1 LNTVKE
7 EGNRMSHKARNII
20 FLIIATLA
28 VVLLIFLGYKGI
40 KNNAARKS
48 DDQVKY
54 LIGMSQA
61 NLGEPWRV
69 VMDKEIQ
76 KEASKYKDLKVI
88 FTDAAQNSQKQ
99 VKDVEKLLGYGI
111 DLLMISPNEAEP
123 LTKVVQK
130 AYKSIPVIVI
140 DRDIESDDYTLFI
153 GANNELIGRQAGQF
167 IVKLLGLRGGNVVEI
182 QGLPGSKPA
191 KDRSKG
197 FREVISKYKDI
208 KITDTIVADWL
219 RDKAEDE
226 VNKRIKNYSNVDII
240 YAHNDPMAL
249 GAYKAARKFGLNNIK
264 FIGID
269 GLSGPDGGKQMVS
282 DGILKATFTYPTGGK
297 EAVDYAMKILKGEKR
312 LPKRVTL
319 ESSEITEE
327 VKSK

>member
-1 LNTVKE
+1 
-7 EGNRMSHKARNII
+7 MSHKPRNAI
-20 FLIIATLA
+20 FLVIIILA
-28 VVLLIFLGYKGI
+28 IVLLIFVGYESI
-40 KNNAARKS
+40 KDNAVRKS
-48 DDQVKY
+48 DGQVKY

-69 VMDKEIQ
+69 VMNKEIQ

-123 LTKVVQK
+123 LTPIVQK

-140 DRDIESDDYTLFI
+140 DRDIISDDYTIFI
-153 GANNELIGRQAGQF
+153 GADNELIGKQAGQF
-167 IVKLLGLRGGNVVEI
+167 IVKLLGLKGGNVVEI

-197 FREVISKYKDI
+197 FREVISNYKDI

-226 VNKRIKNYSNVDII
+226 VSKRIKNYSNVDVI
-240 YAHNDPMAL
+240 YSHNDPMAL
-249 GAYKAARKFGLNNIK
+249 GAYRAAGKFGLNNIK

-269 GLSGPDGGKQMVS
+269 GLSGPDGGKQMVK

-297 EAVDYAMKILKGEKR
+297 EAVQYAIKLLKGEKG

-319 ESSEITEE
+319 KSSEITE
-327 VKSK
+327 KIGSK